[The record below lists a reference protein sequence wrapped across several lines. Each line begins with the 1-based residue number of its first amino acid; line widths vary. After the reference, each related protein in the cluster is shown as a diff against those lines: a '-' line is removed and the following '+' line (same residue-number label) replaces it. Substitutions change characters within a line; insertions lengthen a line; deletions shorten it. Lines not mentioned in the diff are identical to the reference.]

1 MMEERKN
8 YLSVDDQLPMKW
20 EEIQD
25 YIFKILCWDVNIY
38 RRRERATM
46 PILLQSEK
54 RFEKSI
60 WCLEDEFT

>member
-8 YLSVDDQLPMKW
+8 YMSVEDQLSVKW

-25 YIFKILCWDVNIY
+25 YMILCWDVNIY
-38 RRRERATM
+38 GRRERATM